1 MYDNYAL
8 KIVKPGKLQLKECEL
23 TGLRE
28 GELIV
33 RLHYASVC
41 YADVKAFCGLDRQNI
56 KYPCSIGS
64 RWVGVVDQ
72 AGSHTTIP
80 VGARV
85 ILNPHTKEFLS
96 AKGNRIVSYQNN
108 SEEISNYIIVREEM
122 VTCCP
127 DVKEKWL
134 YTFATPLTN
143 AIYNLEQTIRI
154 HRGQPKR
161 VLINGIGENSMMLL
175 FALQQMNI
183 DEIVVTDTLPFRIK
197 IGKNLGFSNVTF
209 KNVYTDELTVETVGS
224 FDLCIDADG
233 KPGSLQKMCELVK
246 PGSQILC
253 IPNEFVS
260 TNVILNLKI
269 LQKNE
274 CSIHCWSQLCSEPEK
289 AFEIIHNYREQMD
302 SLITNKIPF
311 SQSPILFEKVI
322 TDPKEFKIILNML
335 K

>member
-197 IGKNLGFSNVTF
+197 IGKNLG
-209 KNVYTDELTVETVGS
+209 GAR
-224 FDLCIDADG
+224 I
-233 KPGSLQKMCELVK
+233 
-246 PGSQILC
+246 
-253 IPNEFVS
+253 
-260 TNVILNLKI
+260 
-269 LQKNE
+269 
-274 CSIHCWSQLCSEPEK
+274 
-289 AFEIIHNYREQMD
+289 
-302 SLITNKIPF
+302 
-311 SQSPILFEKVI
+311 
-322 TDPKEFKIILNML
+322 
-335 K
+335 